1 MEAFMNKRLKEIQ
14 ISIKDLKKKIPTS
27 NECLNIRV
35 HWNNDEDLTF
45 EVKIPLNKN
54 FNKRR

>member
-1 MEAFMNKRLKEIQ
+1 MNKRLKEIQ

-35 HWNNDEDLTF
+35 HWYNDEDLTF

>member
-1 MEAFMNKRLKEIQ
+1 MNKRLKEIQ
-14 ISIKDLKKKIPTS
+14 ISIMDLKKKIPTS

>member
-1 MEAFMNKRLKEIQ
+1 MNKRLKEIK
-14 ISIKDLKKKIPTS
+14 ISIEDLKKKIPTS

>member
-1 MEAFMNKRLKEIQ
+1 MNRRLKEIQ
-14 ISIKDLKKKIPTS
+14 ISIQNLKKKIPTS